1 MISDML
7 KSLREK
13 RKLTR
18 QQVADSIGI
27 KKRALE
33 TYEYGDSLPSIE
45 TIKKFADFYNV
56 TTDYLLER
64 EPAPDPLELIKNIA
78 KNSDIVVPVELYMN
92 LPESARQSII
102 DCMVELSKAAE
113 NHVITES
120 RKLGDIE
127 DEFENQ
133 IAKKKDVI

>member
-18 QQVADSIGI
+18 QQAADSIGI
-27 KKRALE
+27 TKRALE
-33 TYEYGDSLPSIE
+33 TYEYGQSLPNIE

-78 KNSDIVVPVELYMN
+78 ANSDIAVPVELYMN
-92 LPESARQSII
+92 LPEPARQSII
-102 DCMVELSKAAE
+102 DCMIELSKAAE
-113 NHVITES
+113 THIITES

-127 DEFENQ
+127 DELENQ

>member
-78 KNSDIVVPVELYMN
+78 KSSDIVVPVELYMN

-102 DCMVELSKAAE
+102 ERYIIV
-113 NHVITES
+113 
-120 RKLGDIE
+120 
-127 DEFENQ
+127 
-133 IAKKKDVI
+133 

>member
-7 KSLREK
+7 RSLREK

-27 KKRALE
+27 KKRVLE

-45 TIKKFADFYNV
+45 TVKKFADFYNV

-64 EPAPDPLELIKNIA
+64 EPAPNPLELLKSIA
-78 KNSDIVVPVELYMN
+78 TSADIAVPVELYMN

-102 DCMVELSKAAE
+102 DCMIELSKAAE
-113 NHVITES
+113 NYSITES

-127 DEFENQ
+127 DELANQ